1 MSEQISWEPA
11 RLIPVSG
18 KQQSEEQER
27 RSASAMLAVLSVV
40 KEFTLALLKPFGASS
55 GTVETF
61 IEVPLKLD
69 DGRTVRP
76 DGLIRISRGSRCW
89 TALVE
94 VKTGSNDLQASQV
107 EDYLDA
113 AAKEGFDCVI
123 TISNQIMKIRG
134 EHPVSVDKKKLKKVS
149 LEHLSW
155 SRILTAAVRYKS
167 GHKVADPE
175 QAWILGELIRYLEH
189 RNTGAVDFNDM
200 GSHWVEVRDGVKHGT
215 LRQTDQH
222 AFEVAGKW
230 EELLSFAVLR
240 LGRELGVDVEQVWSR
255 SEQGNLSQRIDNIVK
270 DMVKD
275 SILPGKI
282 RIPDAVGDIDIK
294 VDLRAQQVEASV
306 KINAPKEGG
315 SKRRINWILRQLKHS
330 SSDVRLES
338 WGTRARTSQSDL
350 LSKVRDEPERLI
362 PPDNRDISYFTASI
376 NVPMGPNRKIGRN
389 SFIQS
394 VLDAVDHFYRDVVQN
409 LRNWQPSAP
418 KLDGA
423 KKDDTQQP
431 DQPSVETIVSDPVAE
446 TAESND
452 SSGNNESIVD
462 NNTDTVITAE
472 SSITPNSD

>member
-1 MSEQISWEPA
+1 MS
-11 RLIPVSG
+11 
-18 KQQSEEQER
+18 K
-27 RSASAMLAVLSVV
+27 
-40 KEFTLALLKPFGASS
+40 TY
-55 GTVETF
+55 
-61 IEVPLKLD
+61 
-69 DGRTVRP
+69 
-76 DGLIRISRGSRCW
+76 GL
-89 TALVE
+89 
-94 VKTGSNDLQASQV
+94 NDLQASQV

-123 TISNQIMKIRG
+123 TISNQIMKIRV

-155 SRILTAAVRYKS
+155 SRILTAAVKYKS

-200 GSHWVEVRDGVKHGT
+200 GSHWVDVRDGVKHGT

-255 SEQGNLSQRIDNIVK
+255 SEQGNLSQRIDNIVQ

-294 VDLRAQQVEASV
+294 VDLRAQQVEASM
-306 KINAPKEGG
+306 KINAPKEGD
-315 SKRRINWILRQLKHS
+315 SKRRINWILRQLKAS

-338 WGTRARTSQSDL
+338 WGVRARSSQSDL
-350 LSKVRDEPERLI
+350 LSKVRDEPERII
-362 PPDNRDISYFTASI
+362 PPENREISYFTESI

-394 VLDAVDHFYRDVVQN
+394 VLDAVDHLYRNVVQN

-418 KLDGA
+418 KLNEA
-423 KKDDTQQP
+423 KKDVNQKPIQQTVEEIISETVAESPEGSTATADKHSAQVGLTNQP
-431 DQPSVETIVSDPVAE
+431 DSEDA
-446 TAESND
+446 
-452 SSGNNESIVD
+452 
-462 NNTDTVITAE
+462 
-472 SSITPNSD
+472 